1 MSLRT
6 KFYAAYIPLLQLIIA
21 VGSFAVFRQS
31 TAAQSIVEVQQHIEV
46 VEYLFNMKTVADL
59 AAQKAISLAL
69 HSYLMAAGDETEAI
83 IEGELAEL
91 GAASEEL
98 GELFTA
104 YSALEAELE
113 HDEQIPAAI
122 GASIEEL
129 RQAGTTLVQG
139 IVAGD
144 EAEINAGL
152 NAMEAAS
159 EAFSIT
165 LNAAL
170 EPSIAAQNELI
181 ENHAQG
187 ANSAVVLTTIIF
199 TVIASLIGVG
209 GFWLIRSVVRPVRQL
224 QVAAQ
229 EMTRGHYA
237 YRATNIGRDEIG
249 QAAQAFN
256 TMAAT
261 VQERDYKLSELNAN
275 LEQRVEERTQQLQKA
290 IAVAEENARVKS
302 QFLANMSHEL
312 RTPLNAILGFTG
324 IMMEGM
330 GGEIDSDARYMIKRI
345 QSNSSRLL
353 ELIDGVLDLAKIE
366 AGRIDILSVP
376 FSPRELADRW
386 KAEIG
391 VLAQQKNLQ
400 FEVKVDPELPDMLMG
415 DEARLSQIA
424 LNLLSNA
431 VKFTAA
437 GSVKLNIGVKEDQW
451 TIQVSDTGIGIPP
464 HALNYIFEEFRQ
476 ADGSTTRMYG
486 GSGLGLAIVRNL
498 CLMMNGTVRV
508 SSQVG
513 KGSTFT
519 VTLPMQPVE
528 AKEALVEA

>member
-6 KFYAAYIPLLQLIIA
+6 KFYAAYIPLLLLIIA

-91 GAASEEL
+91 GAASDEL

-237 YRATNIGRDEIG
+237 YRATNIGRD
-249 QAAQAFN
+249 
-256 TMAAT
+256 
-261 VQERDYKLSELNAN
+261 DKLSELNAN